1 MKFQSWYLW
10 NISTL
15 GTLLNQSDL
24 RTGTNWKELKRYL
37 SYFNTHLLNWRLLFL
52 GGHNYA
58 SMWKVIL
65 MPKGSMHL
73 LFLIPWTSWPLNS
86 LSLIIGLFGCA
97 IYHPL
102 YPSIYLAIKNW
113 IACLSSS
120 ESLQPE
126 RVLHLAIDKGGS
138 WRRHTRYTI
147 FLLCVYGDHLIC
159 VFATI
164 WVVRW
169 AWAGEAEKNRE
180 GE

>member
-24 RTGTNWKELKRYL
+24 RTGTNWKKLKSYL

-86 LSLIIGLFGCA
+86 LS
-97 IYHPL
+97 YNRPL
-102 YPSIYLAIKNW
+102 WLCHISPFISIYISRHKKLN
-113 IACLSSS
+113 CLSELIRESAAR
-120 ESLQPE
+120 ESLALGNWQRRFMKEAYKIYYISTVCLWRPSY
-126 RVLHLAIDKGGS
+126 LCICHHLSGTLSVSG
-138 WRRHTRYTI
+138 RGR
-147 FLLCVYGDHLIC
+147 
-159 VFATI
+159 
-164 WVVRW
+164 
-169 AWAGEAEKNRE
+169 EK
-180 GE
+180 